1 MRVGVGR
8 MGKSVDDFG
17 SISAPLAT
25 SKANQPASA
34 PIAVPTKFVSLK
46 TFLQIWPVLLAV
58 VITGLTLAAQH

>member
-17 SISAPLAT
+17 SISAPLAA
-25 SKANQPASA
+25 SKANQPA
-34 PIAVPTKFVSLK
+34 AVPTKFVSLK
-46 TFLQIWPVLLAV
+46 TFLQIWPVLVAV